1 MDQPAFVRGVSD
13 HAYLQWQVQS
23 LRAAGYSRKQAAD
36 LGKQQLERRRERV
49 AANLPEEGNEP
60 LVLPEGKGERAAPY
74 VAKAIVRHTPTKS
87 HPVHR
92 LPPKAGQFFQN
103 STAHRNEEVAK
114 RFREEA
120 ERKERAPK
128 AQLQHAPLPKASS
141 SKSSG
146 SSAQVPAFA
155 LPTAKQVPGI
165 APLASKSPP
174 VKKEEV
180 KQETKE
186 EEFEEEPDWSPGEGV
201 FEAAELLSQFTPLHC
216 RWPSP
221 TAADHRRQ

>member
-1 MDQPAFVRGVSD
+1 VSTEGAWAVVSVLFVLFLVAPCLTSYSVVS
-13 HAYLQWQVQS
+13 
-23 LRAAGYSRKQAAD
+23 RR
-36 LGKQQLERRRERV
+36 QQLDRRRERI
-49 AANLPEEGNEP
+49 AANLPAEANEP

-92 LPPKAGQFFQN
+92 LLPKAGQYYSC

-120 ERKERAPK
+120 VKKERAPK
-128 AQLQHAPLPKASS
+128 ARLQHAPLPKASS

-146 SSAQVPAFA
+146 SSAQVPAPLA
-155 LPTAKQVPGI
+155 SKVPGI
-165 APLASKSPP
+165 APLASKCPP

-201 FEAAELLSQFTPLHC
+201 FEAA
-216 RWPSP
+216 
-221 TAADHRRQ
+221 A

>member
-36 LGKQQLERRRERV
+36 LGRQQLERRRERV

-60 LVLPEGKGERAAPY
+60 MVLPEGKGERAAPY

-92 LPPKAGQFFQN
+92 LLPKAGQYY
-103 STAHRNEEVAK
+103 STARRNEEVAK

-128 AQLQHAPLPKASS
+128 ARLQHAPLPKASS

-146 SSAQVPAFA
+146 SSAQVPAPLA
-155 LPTAKQVPGI
+155 SKVPGI
-165 APLASKSPP
+165 APLASKCPP

-186 EEFEEEPDWSPGEGV
+186 EEFEEEPNWSPGEGV
-201 FEAAELLSQFTPLHC
+201 FEEA
-216 RWPSP
+216 
-221 TAADHRRQ
+221 